1 MMSASAFYDVPTSDW
16 LSVTTPKETGS
27 LVSDDVR
34 DVLSSVPGLS
44 ASPEGGWIFPEGG
57 CVRVRSMGLVSVFS
71 ASGGALVALR
81 GLGLFADYL
90 RALSS
95 ESHRV
100 TRLDAA
106 LDIPVAAPPVLQ
118 ALYARGK
125 AGNIRLSHKAVSPQ
139 GGVRRYESP
148 NAGGD
153 DTGTV
158 YLGGKQAKVKARV
171 YDKRQERID
180 KGYPD
185 PGPLTR
191 YELIGTSDIGV
202 SLKDAWEPSSFFWHY
217 MRGILPMPPDVPVW
231 VPGGEGFSLPPRRAL
246 DAAEVFQRRL
256 ERSAELRDLAMQALA
271 VQGGSWR
278 LLTYLRKMGVAMPSG
293 HQVPPIDAPTI
304 GAAV

>member
-1 MMSASAFYDVPTSDW
+1 MMATSAGYDVPASDW
-16 LSVTTPKETGS
+16 LTVTTPKDVGS

-34 DVLSSVPGLS
+34 SVVSSVPGVS
-44 ASPEGGWIFPEGG
+44 ASPEGGWVFPEGG
-57 CVRVRSMGLVSVFS
+57 CVRVRSMGLVTIFS

-81 GLGLFADYL
+81 GLNLFADYL
-90 RALSS
+90 RALAS

-125 AGNIRLSHKAVSPQ
+125 AGKIRLSHKTVSPQ
-139 GGVRRYESP
+139 GGVRRYEAP

-171 YDKRQERID
+171 YDKRQERLD

-191 YELIGTSDIGV
+191 YELTGMSDVGV
-202 SLKDAWEPSSFFWHY
+202 SLKDAWEPASFFWHY
-217 MRGILPMPPDVPVW
+217 MRGILPMPPDTPVW
-231 VPGGEGFSLPPRRAL
+231 VPGGVGFSLPPRCAL

-256 ERSAELRDLAMQALA
+256 ERSAELHDLATQALT
-271 VQGGSWR
+271 VQGGAWR
-278 LLTYLRKMGVAMPSG
+278 FLTYLRKMGVVMPSG
-293 HQVPPIDAPTI
+293 YQVPPIDAPTM
-304 GAAV
+304 GASV